1 MIKLPAPI
9 QNALIWVAAAFAVVA
24 ALLGWG
30 QSKKRQGANEA
41 KAEGQIED
49 YENAQDINRRVSD
62 GRADRVRELDDAGY
76 RD

>member
-9 QNALIWVAAAFAVVA
+9 QNALIWVVAALAAVA

-30 QSKKRQGANEA
+30 QSKKRQGVAEA
-41 KAEGQIED
+41 KAEAQTED
-49 YENAQDINRRVSD
+49 YENAQDIRRRVSD
-62 GRADRVRELDDAGY
+62 DRADRLRELDDAGY